1 MFNEVIL
8 YEDELIDYI
17 KENFKEN
24 AHLQISYNRIFIPGK
39 ILFIDI
45 EDDNVIIT
53 LQLEGE
59 ILNQVIEINIKSIL
73 SDIIELRYITNTD
86 EVVIVVNSSI

>member
-1 MFNEVIL
+1 MVNEVIL

-24 AHLQISYNRIFIPGK
+24 AHLQISYNRIFTPGK

>member
-1 MFNEVIL
+1 MVNEVIL

>member
-1 MFNEVIL
+1 MVNEVIL

-59 ILNQVIEINIKSIL
+59 ILNQVIEINIKSML